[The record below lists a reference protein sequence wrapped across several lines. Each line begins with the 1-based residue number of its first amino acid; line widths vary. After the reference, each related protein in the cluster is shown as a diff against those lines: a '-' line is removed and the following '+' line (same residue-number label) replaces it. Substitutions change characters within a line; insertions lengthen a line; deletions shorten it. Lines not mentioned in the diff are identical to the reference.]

1 MRGAR
6 GERVIRAGEREITVL
21 FTNRAILSAEQQ
33 LGKGI
38 IQILNDFQSGGG
50 YTELVAL
57 LRVGMEAA
65 RQDARAGGKPVSNDD
80 ALKVL
85 DEVGFTGCAVPVLE
99 ALADAISY
107 DGKEAEPD
115 PNA

>member
-6 GERVIRAGEREITVL
+6 GERVIQAGEREITVL

-65 RQDARAGGKPVSNDD
+65 RQDARAGFQYPLLDRSVIRS
-80 ALKVL
+80 VL
-85 DEVGFTGCAVPVLE
+85 RFAQMHVF
-99 ALADAISY
+99 
-107 DGKEAEPD
+107 
-115 PNA
+115 